1 MQADTPIALA
11 DLTKMSPEEREALVV
26 AIRKRRMNPVKV
38 YEELSLM
45 QAEARKEM
53 LEKRW
58 SKQLEMFSKELIR
71 ADKAIDKLTQR
82 GTMLRALELEI
93 ESL

>member
-1 MQADTPIALA
+1 MEADTPIALA
-11 DLTKMSPEEREALVV
+11 DLTKMSPEEREALVI
-26 AIRKRRMNPVKV
+26 AIRERRDNPVKV

-45 QAEARKEM
+45 QTEARKEM

-58 SKQLEMFSKELIR
+58 AKQLEMFKRELER
-71 ADKAIDKLTQR
+71 ADKAMDKLTQR
-82 GTMLRALELEI
+82 GTMLRAIELEI